1 MQTMDRRSAL
11 KTALIAASAGTA
23 AVIAPSAF
31 AKTENA
37 APPVN
42 TAPADPDTQFDN
54 IVKSLE
60 ALPEDLKNAD
70 PGTTTDYSTRL
81 HKELDGLKVVD
92 RGQNIQKDGAIQ
104 YGFGF
109 NCVMSVAGVILEYG
123 IPVAKVISWIR
134 KARVLYGGVEGIL
147 YDIQIGAV
155 QAEVG
160 EEAATILVGILGL
173 DSVINACFG

>member
-1 MQTMDRRSAL
+1 M
-11 KTALIAASAGTA
+11 
-23 AVIAPSAF
+23 
-31 AKTENA
+31 
-37 APPVN
+37 
-42 TAPADPDTQFDN
+42 
-54 IVKSLE
+54 
-60 ALPEDLKNAD
+60 
-70 PGTTTDYSTRL
+70 
-81 HKELDGLKVVD
+81 VD

-134 KARVLYGGVEGIL
+134 KARALYGGVEGIL
-147 YDIQIGAV
+147 YAIQIGAA

-160 EEAATILVGILGL
+160 EEAATILAGILGL

>member
-1 MQTMDRRSAL
+1 MRMLDRRSAL

-42 TAPADPDTQFDN
+42 AADPDAQLDN
-54 IVKSLE
+54 ILTSLE

-92 RGQNIQKDGAIQ
+92 TGQSIQKDVAIQ
-104 YGFGF
+104 YGFGWQCF
-109 NCVMSVAGVILEYG
+109 AEVAGVIVTYG
-123 IPVAKVISWIR
+123 LPVAKVIKWLR
-134 KARVLYGGVEGIL
+134 DARALYGGVEGIWWA
-147 YDIQIGAV
+147 IRTGMAAGEI
-155 QAEVG
+155 G
-160 EEAATILVGILGL
+160 EEAVAVLEGLLGVGG
-173 DSVINACFG
+173 VINTCFG